1 MKSQAG
7 SAGVPRAMRIQS
19 LALRYAPC
27 VTFGKLKWGVL
38 GLVQRQPSNVPETGY
53 HLKRI
58 LVIALIA
65 NWTNFHL

>member
-1 MKSQAG
+1 
-7 SAGVPRAMRIQS
+7 MRIHS

-38 GLVQRQPSNVPETGY
+38 GFVQRQPLGVPETGY

-58 LVIALIA
+58 LVIALIV

>member
-1 MKSQAG
+1 
-7 SAGVPRAMRIQS
+7 
-19 LALRYAPC
+19 
-27 VTFGKLKWGVL
+27 
-38 GLVQRQPSNVPETGY
+38 VPETGY